1 MWRLEAGAAEH
12 PQAQD
17 PQADHSVVE
26 VLELVEAVGAALL
39 LGDVGEGDAGDH
51 VLRQPG
57 GKGYLAQGVTI

>member
-1 MWRLEAGAAEH
+1 M
-12 PQAQD
+12 
-17 PQADHSVVE
+17 E

-57 GKGYLAQGVTI
+57 GKGYLAQGVTL